1 MTSDNIVTIER
12 DAPFWSDDFD
22 MDLPKIFPDARRLM
36 GDLGD
41 VELVT
46 TGGITN
52 GRLNHPTVW
61 NGDRSMLSFF
71 GFKSP
76 SRPSFY
82 ADSREKEV
90 RCTAWEAFRDAWAH
104 NYLIQVER
112 HPIWDTGPLW
122 KHFETIMWDVRNWGH
137 PSSRDVPKA
146 RRAVMKSYCEGIRAF
161 GRVVSMYPAA
171 ITSQQRANQEK

>member
-1 MTSDNIVTIER
+1 MT

-22 MDLPKIFPDARRLM
+22 MDFPKIFPEARRLM

-41 VELVT
+41 LDLVT
-46 TGGITN
+46 VGTADKN
-52 GRLNHPTVW
+52 GRLNHPSVW
-61 NGDRSMLSFF
+61 NGDHAMLAFF

-76 SRPSFY
+76 ARDLFY
-82 ADSREKEV
+82 ASPRAQEI
-90 RCTAWEAFRDAWAH
+90 RCTAWEAFRDAWPH
-104 NYLIQVER
+104 GYLIHVER

-146 RRAVMKSYCEGIRAF
+146 RRAVMKSYCEGVRAL
-161 GRVVSMYPAA
+161 GRVVDCFPAA
-171 ITSQQRANQEK
+171 RAARAKVEG